1 MILSMRSYPRTVSD
15 SCLSPRNKGAMW
27 VKSPHANAEDVRDA
41 GLISGLG
48 RSLGGRRGNPLQYP
62 CLKNPMDRG
71 NWGATVHRVAKSQTQ
86 LKQLSIYTKELFTDI
101 IARLKVHSGDFP
113 GGPVVKN
120 LPCDAGNEGLIP
132 CWGTKHRC
140 CNS

>member
-1 MILSMRSYPRTVSD
+1 MGDLGSIPR
-15 SCLSPRNKGAMW
+15 
-27 VKSPHANAEDVRDA
+27 
-41 GLISGLG
+41 LG
-48 RSLGGRRGNPLQYP
+48 RSPGGGRGNPLQYP

-86 LKQLSIYTKELFTDI
+86 LQQLSIYTKELFTDI

-120 LPCDAGNEGLIP
+120 LSCSSQS
-132 CWGTKHRC
+132 RC
-140 CNS
+140 GIAELHGFCLLEAYVQCCA